1 MQTSRTGN
9 GFVLHASGK
18 KRKAEMQME
27 FRKNKRGSSP
37 GQSIRLW
44 LLELV
49 FMAVLAVCAY
59 GISVSQKVGHEELDS
74 DIFVGGQ
81 AVVGGQGEDE
91 AQAAAAESL
100 SWIRDGEVDLKSI
113 SANQDSYRTILL
125 AGVDARD
132 QSSMTKGAN
141 TDVLMIVSLNE
152 RTGGIRLVSVLR
164 DTLMHLISGG
174 RYYPDRLYDKANAQN
189 CYTGISDTVSML
201 NLNLDLDIREYAAVN
216 WLAAASVI
224 DTLGGVEMTVENEE
238 ILGYLNGY
246 LAEVNEMTGI
256 HSPQVA
262 GCGTQLLTGTQAV
275 SFCRVRYGGLQ
286 DSGRTGHQRE
296 LVGAVLKQMKQ
307 KLFEHPSAVMEAVN
321 QAAENI
327 VTNLSFS
334 EIGALAFEAGSFV
347 IEDQCVFPFHYQTD
361 GENGAICRATGGVK
375 DALAA
380 VDLTADVEELH
391 RFLYGDNAASYTA
404 PEYVRQ
410 ISEDIRWITGE
421 NK

>member
-1 MQTSRTGN
+1 
-9 GFVLHASGK
+9 
-18 KRKAEMQME
+18 ME
-27 FRKNKRGSSP
+27 FRKKKRGNSP

-44 LLELV
+44 ILELV
-49 FMAVLAVCAY
+49 FMAILAVCAY
-59 GISVSQKVGHEELDS
+59 AVSVSQKVGHEDLDS
-74 DIFVGGQ
+74 NIF
-81 AVVGGQGEDE
+81 VGGQGEDG

-100 SWIRDGEVDLKSI
+100 SWIRDGAADFNSGANDGAAEQGMESEEAQREV
-113 SANQDSYRTILL
+113 SATQDSYRTILL

-132 QSSMTKGAN
+132 QSNMTKGAN

-152 RTGGIRLVSVLR
+152 RTGGVRLVSVLR

-201 NLNLDLDIREYAAVN
+201 NLNLDLDIREYAVVN

-256 HSPQVA
+256 HSPQVTE
-262 GCGTQLLTGTQAV
+262 CGTQLLTGTQAV

-307 KLFEHPSAVMEAVN
+307 KLFEQPSAVMEAVN
-321 QAAENI
+321 QAAENV